1 MSEGGRGQKRGA
13 STAWR
18 VWLPPGNDK
27 QARRALRMVAPLKRG
42 CAVEVHESGKN
53 SVLLLF
59 QKKRAYDSV
68 HGWVSRATGQQI
80 GFRLTCDD
88 DEAQTAPGG
97 GDDEAPPGGDNE
109 ALPGGGDADAS
120 AAELPQTA
128 QPEETEGT
136 AVSKLS
142 AGFLTLKL
150 AHLLRVSDHEKLIDP
165 ATFTREQ
172 RGGHENLIDLATLQ
186 LLGQGSY
193 GSVYKSGSRRFRYKH
208 GEVAWEA
215 LPSEAAAREVAAC
228 AALPPHDGIIPLLDV
243 SLSRCNQL
251 LLLLPLYD
259 SNLAAWA
266 EARGA
271 QLHDEEIRHVTV
283 VLLGALGHMHRCGVL
298 HSDVKPSNILVK
310 GPGLSS
316 SGAPTGLAQPS
327 LIYTDSES
335 CASFAEML
343 GELPSRL
350 RVVLADLGGS
360 RPASSAHRGP
370 GPGLRLA
377 RLPEEREEDWRLG
390 VREYLRR
397 TDESPTSLRY
407 RAPEVCLGDWEY
419 GAGVDMWSYG
429 CVLGELVNQEP
440 LLRGETEYDM
450 LLAIFRRFG
459 TPGPDSELAR
469 LPLFRQTFPVFT
481 QPLSPGDVWPGR
493 LHDHGDTD
501 LLDLLGQLLL
511 VGPSRRWSAEAALAS
526 PYCRRPPLEVQFGA
540 APAGRGV
547 LSVVQGQL
555 DPRTLHWLQAD
566 PCWHGAAGLVGARKK
581 DESMT
586 EKERGVKHEEG
597 GFTRASRPSTVWCNR
612 LDCSKPS
619 RAGRVAAFT
628 RAFINANR
636 AWFDDLT
643 AAIRA
648 KLACFPKAALGKNG
662 EHFMNSSL
670 ATDALAYATIQ
681 VMRPSEREDRPH
693 FDGAASLLH
702 AGLTVWGR
710 RGVEIRLQ
718 PEAEWQRLEQKPG
731 SFYVGNLCAA
741 WHKVVHLPRKDAGPL
756 WREKHKRRG
765 TDKRV
770 HIAVML
776 RSNVFAGCRSRTTK
790 GRAGPVEVYNVANT
804 AVAQHLAKEGLQLP
818 TFSECV
824 AAFTV

>member
-18 VWLPPGNDK
+18 VWLPPDK
-27 QARRALRMVAPLKRG
+27 QARRALRKGASLKRG
-42 CAVEVHESGKN
+42 CAVTVRDSESGTN
-53 SVLLLF
+53 SVLLVF
-59 QKKRAYDSV
+59 QKERAYDSV
-68 HGWVSRATGQQI
+68 HGWVSRAMGQQTN
-80 GFRLTCDD
+80 FCLTCDD
-88 DEAQTAPGG
+88 DGVPSASQTAPGG
-97 GDDEAPPGGDNE
+97 GEDEAPPGGDNE

-120 AAELPQTA
+120 AAEPPQTA
-128 QPEETEGT
+128 QPEETKGT

-142 AGFLTLKL
+142 AGFLMLKL
-150 AHLLRVSDHEKLIDP
+150 AHLVERGEAEQQGSD
-165 ATFTREQ
+165 
-172 RGGHENLIDLATLQ
+172 ENLIDLATLQ
-186 LLGQGSY
+186 LLGQGSF
-193 GSVYKSGSRRFRYKH
+193 GSVYKSGSRRFRYKR
-208 GEVAWEA
+208 GEVAWKA
-215 LPSEAAAREVAAC
+215 LTPDAAAREVAAF
-228 AALPPHDGIIPLLDV
+228 AALPPHDGIVPVLDV
-243 SLSRCNQL
+243 SMSRCNQL
-251 LLLLPLYD
+251 LLTLPLYD
-259 SNLAAWA
+259 SDLAAWA
-266 EARGA
+266 KARGA
-271 QLHDEEIRHVTV
+271 QLQDEEVRHVTV
-283 VLLGALGHMHRCGVL
+283 VLLGALDHMHRHGVL
-298 HSDVKPSNILVK
+298 HADLKPENVLLK

-316 SGAPTGLAQPS
+316 GACDF
-327 LIYTDSES
+327 TDSDS
-335 CASFAEML
+335 CATFAGML
-343 GELPSRL
+343 RELPGRL
-350 RVVLADLGGS
+350 QVALADLGTA
-360 RPASSAHRGP
+360 RPANCAHRGP
-370 GPGLRLA
+370 GLRLD
-377 RLPEEREEDWRLG
+377 RRPQLQGEN
-390 VREYLRR
+390 VRI
-397 TDESPTSLRY
+397 SSLWY
-407 RAPEVCLGDWEY
+407 RAPEVCLGDCRY

-440 LLRGETEYDM
+440 LLRGQSEYEM
-450 LLAIFRRFG
+450 LLDIFRRFG

-469 LPLFRQTFPVFT
+469 LPLFQQKFLVFARA
-481 QPLSPGDVWPGR
+481 DVWPGR
-493 LHDHGDTD
+493 LRDHGDTD

-511 VGPSRRWSAEAALAS
+511 VGPSRRWSAETALAS

-555 DPRTLHWLQAD
+555 DPCTLHWLQAD

-581 DESMT
+581 DECMT

-597 GFTRASRPSTVWCNR
+597 GFTRASRPSTAWCNL

-670 ATDALAYATIQ
+670 AADALAYATIQ
-681 VMRPSEREDRPH
+681 VMSPSKREDPAH
-693 FDGAASLLH
+693 YDGAASLLH

-710 RGVEIRLQ
+710 RRVEIRLQ

-741 WHKVVHLPRKDAGPL
+741 RHKVVHLPPEDAGPL
-756 WREKHKRRG
+756 WVDGCSQLGGAGSE
-765 TDKRV
+765 RV

-776 RSNVFAGCRSRTTK
+776 RSNVFASNRSRTMK
-790 GRAGPVEVYNVANT
+790 GRAGPAEVYNVANT